1 MSKFIF
7 SGFADEISP
16 DINEQIRVLNKLGIG
31 YMEIRG
37 VNGRNIS
44 DYTPDEMKEIKKI
57 LDTGNIKVSSVGSPI
72 GKIGVNDDFDAHMD
86 KLKNII
92 EIAKIL
98 ETKYIRMFSFYPEK
112 GQSASECR
120 DEVIRRMKAMVA
132 LAKENDIILLHENEK
147 DIYGEDAEKCLDL
160 LETINDNNLRA
171 VFDPANFVQCKQK
184 TYPEAYEMLKPYI
197 VYMHIKDAEENGTVV
212 PAGMGVGRV
221 KEIIT
226 ELHKADYEGFI
237 SLEPHLGNFVG
248 FNDLEI
254 DGTISNLPD
263 GGEKSFTVA
272 FNALK
277 EIVDEVTA

>member
-16 DINEQIRVLNKLGIG
+16 ELDVQISVLNKLGIG
-31 YMEIRG
+31 YMEMRG
-37 VNGRNIS
+37 VNGKNVS
-44 DYTPDEMKEIKKI
+44 DYTPEEIKEIKKT
-57 LDTGNIKVSSVGSPI
+57 LDAGGIKVSSVGSPI
-72 GKIGVNDDFDAHMD
+72 GKIGVNDDFDAHMA
-86 KLKNII
+86 KLKNVI

-112 GQSASECR
+112 GQNPDECR
-120 DEVIRRMKAMVA
+120 DEVLRRIKAMVE

-147 DIYGEDAEKCLDL
+147 DIYGEDAKRCLDV
-160 LETINDNNLRA
+160 LESVNEANLRA
-171 VFDPANFVQCKQK
+171 VFDPANFVQCKQE
-184 TYPEAYEMLKPYI
+184 TYPEAYNMLKDYV
-197 VYMHIKDAEENGTVV
+197 VYVHIKDADEDGTVV
-212 PAGMGVGRV
+212 PAGKGLGHV

-226 ELHKADYEGFI
+226 ELHKAGYEGFL

-254 DGTISNLPD
+254 DGTISELPD

-272 FNALK
+272 YNAIK
-277 EIVDEVTA
+277 KIVDEVIA